1 MMNFIAL
8 YRGPT
13 VSEARL
19 IAVSSEPSV
28 VGRFIRELAGEAD
41 NAEDRGERAER
52 EPLRGV
58 QGDNE

>member
-1 MMNFIAL
+1 MNFIAL

-19 IAVSSEPSV
+19 MAVSSEPGV

-41 NAEDRGERAER
+41 NAEERGEFAER
-52 EPLRGV
+52 QPVHVV
-58 QGDNE
+58 QGDDE